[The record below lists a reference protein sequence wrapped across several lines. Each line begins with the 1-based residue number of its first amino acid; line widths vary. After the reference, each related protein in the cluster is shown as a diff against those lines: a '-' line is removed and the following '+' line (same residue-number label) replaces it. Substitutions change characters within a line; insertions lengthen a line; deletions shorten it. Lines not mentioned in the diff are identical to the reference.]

1 MAKTQSDA
9 VEQAAQPEV
18 ALDYYL
24 VVRHAFEDYRKGDAI
39 RESSEVERV
48 LSCNPHNVHKVA
60 A

>member
-1 MAKTQSDA
+1 MAKTQSDT
-9 VEQAAQPEV
+9 VEQTAQSEV

-39 RESSEVERV
+39 REAPEVARV
-48 LSCNPHNVHKVA
+48 LAGNPRNVHKVA

>member
-9 VEQAAQPEV
+9 VEQTVQTPAE
-18 ALDYYL
+18 LDHYL

-39 RESSEVERV
+39 RDPGEVARV
-48 LSCNPHNVHKVA
+48 LAGNPHNVHKVA

>member
-9 VEQAAQPEV
+9 LEQAAQPEA
-18 ALDYYL
+18 ALDFYL

-39 RESSEVERV
+39 RAPAEVARV
-48 LSCNPHNVHKVA
+48 LGSNPHNVHKVA

>member
-9 VEQAAQPEV
+9 VEQAAQPEA

-39 RESSEVERV
+39 RGPGEVARV
-48 LSCNPHNVHKVA
+48 LAGNPHNVHKVA